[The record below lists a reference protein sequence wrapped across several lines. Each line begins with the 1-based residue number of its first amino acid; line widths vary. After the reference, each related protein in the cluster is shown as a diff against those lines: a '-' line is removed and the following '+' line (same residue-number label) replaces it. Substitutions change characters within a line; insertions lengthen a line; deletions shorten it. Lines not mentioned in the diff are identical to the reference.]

1 MHYRR
6 VDGLGFSRRDG
17 VNSASFDRMHPSAF
31 FQYCPR
37 CGVKAVAVGA
47 NPFHC
52 AACGWLYFLNP
63 AVAVGG
69 FLRDNGGR
77 VLFLQ
82 RAKDPAK
89 GKLGLPG
96 GFVDIGESAEAA
108 LRREVREEVGLEL
121 GSARFV
127 CSQPNEYTFRDVTY
141 PVLDLFFG
149 AEAPGVGTAV
159 SVEEVAGLC
168 WREPAGV
175 KPEEI
180 AFPSVRA
187 ALRVWLGQGPG

>member
-1 MHYRR
+1 MDERR
-6 VDGLGFSRRDG
+6 P
-17 VNSASFDRMHPSAF
+17 PSAF
-31 FQYCPR
+31 FEHCPR
-37 CGVKAVAVGA
+37 CGAQPAVVGA
-47 NPFHC
+47 NPFRC

-69 FLRDNGGR
+69 FLRDVAGR

-82 RAKDPAK
+82 RAKEPAK

-108 LRREVREEVGLEL
+108 LRREVREEVGLEIRPV
-121 GSARFV
+121 RFV
-127 CSQPNEYTFRDVTY
+127 CSQPNEYTFREVTY
-141 PVLDLFFG
+141 PVLDLFFE
-149 AEAPGVGTAV
+149 AEAPGAGVGTVMAAD
-159 SVEEVAGLC
+159 EVVALC

-187 ALRVWLGQGPG
+187 ALRVWLGQLDA